1 MPTTSTAVVLDR
13 AELAWAA
20 GFFDGEG
27 STIARSL
34 KSRPGY
40 HQLNVTVPQSGRDG
54 VPPVLLRFQRVMLGM
69 GHINGP
75 GNDGIYMLR
84 YLARE
89 EARLVLDLMWP
100 QLGDIKRAQ
109 ATRAIELVEQ
119 QYASGA
125 YRRRAARRRRPE
137 PPTVRDRT
145 VSDLERAGL
154 RVSSTPKAV
163 SGWHGRAL
171 VGGRRLGARRRGP
184 DWYRIRVSASQ
195 HGAVGSPAAVLLK
208 LQSVFGGL
216 GRIECHGEPDD
227 FRWCA
232 EGLESIE
239 RVLEITR
246 PWLGAEK
253 RADAAAALAGFRSQ
267 VRLKGDSV
275 RCVRGHE
282 YSYTAMR
289 GGRMRRICNACARL
303 QDRRE
308 RARQGIPPRAF
319 KNIARRYTE

>member
-54 VPPVLLRFQRVMLGM
+54 VPPVLLRFQRVMFGM

-75 GNDGIYMLR
+75 SNDGIYMLR

-100 QLGDIKRAQ
+100 HLGDIKRAQ

-125 YRRRAARRRRPE
+125 YRRRPARRRRPE

-145 VSDLERAGL
+145 VSDLERAWAAGFLDAEGCFGL
-154 RVSSTPKAV
+154 A
-163 SGWHGRAL
+163 RA
-171 VGGRRLGARRRGP
+171 GARRKGP

-246 PWLGAEK
+246 PWLGDEK
-253 RADAAAALAGFRSQ
+253 SADAAAALAAFRSQ

>member
-1 MPTTSTAVVLDR
+1 VGDIAVVLDPT
-13 AELAWAA
+13 ELAWAA

-27 STIARSL
+27 STIARSYA
-34 KSRPGY
+34 SRPLY
-40 HQLNVTVPQSGRDG
+40 RQLNVTVPQSGHDG
-54 VPPVLLRFQRVMLGM
+54 VPLVLVRFQKVMSGM
-69 GHINGP
+69 GRISGP
-75 GNDGIYMLR
+75 EADSLYMLR
-84 YLARE
+84 YGARE
-89 EARLVLDLMWP
+89 EVRLVLALMWP
-100 QLGDIKRAQ
+100 YLGEVKRTQ

-125 YRRRAARRRRPE
+125 VRQRSARRRPPE
-137 PPTVRDRT
+137 VPALHART
-145 VSDLERAGL
+145 DADIERAWAAGFLDAEGCFGL
-154 RVSSTPKAV
+154 ARS
-163 SGWHGRAL
+163 
-171 VGGRRLGARRRGP
+171 GARRKGP

-195 HGAVGSPAAVLLK
+195 HGAVGSPAAVLFR
-208 LQSVFGGL
+208 LQRALNGI

-232 EGLESIE
+232 EGVESVE

-246 PWLGAEK
+246 PWLGYEKSAE
-253 RADAAAALAGFRSQ
+253 AATALERFGAQ
-267 VRLKGDSV
+267 TRLKGDAV

-282 YSYTAMR
+282 YSYTAFR
-289 GGRMRRICNACARL
+289 SGRTRRICNACARL

>member
-171 VGGRRLGARRRGP
+171 VGEVRTGTEFACR
-184 DWYRIRVSASQ
+184 RVSTALSV
-195 HGAVGSPAAVLLK
+195 HRPRCSSSFRAYSAGSGGSSATANLTISDGA
-208 LQSVFGGL
+208 Q
-216 GRIECHGEPDD
+216 
-227 FRWCA
+227 
-232 EGLESIE
+232 
-239 RVLEITR
+239 
-246 PWLGAEK
+246 
-253 RADAAAALAGFRSQ
+253 RA
-267 VRLKGDSV
+267 
-275 RCVRGHE
+275 
-282 YSYTAMR
+282 
-289 GGRMRRICNACARL
+289 
-303 QDRRE
+303 
-308 RARQGIPPRAF
+308 
-319 KNIARRYTE
+319 